1 MKKIAC
7 IILALLLL
15 ASSTAFAASG
25 DGEGVPVLPG
35 GVSTGE
41 EPSSSGALEIT
52 GEVAVPDAP
61 AEMDEQQPVISVSV
75 PDSGCVVV
83 NPYRLEV
90 VRDGI
95 ASNQQIVSPAMVLQN
110 RSAVPVRVDA
120 KATGTVPPGSEAEL
134 VPFAPPPDAAGKE
147 VFLFLEFQGFWG
159 NDPLW
164 SGQFTDGAN
173 QLAVGSQGTAKEG
186 VMTMEAGGAG
196 ALRVFGAAA
205 EAPAEPW
212 TAADTV
218 NVSVVFTFAA
228 LD

>member
-1 MKKIAC
+1 MKKFAC
-7 IILALLLL
+7 IIFALLIL
-15 ASSTAFAASG
+15 ASTAFAASG
-25 DGEGVPVLPG
+25 DGEGIPVLPG
-35 GVSTGE
+35 DVSAGE
-41 EPSSSGALEIT
+41 ESSSSGALEIT

-61 AEMDEQQPVISVSV
+61 AEIDEQQPVISVSV
-75 PDSGCVVV
+75 PDSGWVVV

-95 ASNQQIVSPAMVLQN
+95 ASNQQIVSPAMILQN
-110 RSAVPVRVDA
+110 QSTVPVRVDA
-120 KATGTVPPGSEAEL
+120 KALGTVPLGSEAEF
-134 VPFAPPPDAAGKE
+134 VPSAPQLDAVGKE

-164 SGQFTDGAN
+164 SGQFTGAAN
-173 QLAVGSQGTAKEG
+173 QLAVDSLGTAKEG

-196 ALRVFGAAA
+196 ALRVFGSAA
-205 EAPAEPW
+205 EAPSAPW

-218 NVSVVFTFAA
+218 NISVVFTFAA